1 VSFRRLT
8 ASVVFLAVFT
18 MAVRASA
25 DTDTWWHLRA
35 GAWMVEHRQILSQDV
50 FSLTRMG
57 QPWVNPGWLAEI
69 TLYGAFATLGFA
81 GLNLLTAL
89 IVLAAFIFLWHT
101 LEGPV
106 LWRGFVMIL
115 VAATSGVFWSARPQ
129 IFSFA
134 LAGAYLWILERTH
147 SGDRRLLWVLPPLM
161 ALWVNLH
168 GGFAIGFILLGIYL
182 GGALVEMAVRPL
194 IGAASLRAAWESSSS
209 RVLSLAGVGLVCAVA
224 VCLNPHGPALLGY
237 PFKTVSIGVLR
248 DYIQEWQS
256 PDFHSLEAQ
265 PFLWMLFLTVG
276 ALALTRRGRAA
287 TDLLL
292 PFALG
297 YLGFMAGRNIALF
310 ALGSAPV
317 LSRHGCSALEPVL
330 ARIRRGPAVP
340 ERIARVMNVVIL
352 VLILTASVAKLTI
365 PLSVEVNREAL
376 RAQLPVAAIEWV
388 DQNRPTGPLFN
399 SYNWGG
405 YLLWALYPDYLTFV
419 DGRTDLFDDAIL
431 NEYLHA
437 WRADPGWQQVFEH
450 WGIRLALLEPD
461 SPLAHA
467 LVCAGWNPLYSD
479 EQAVVLGE
487 PEGR

>member
-1 VSFRRLT
+1 MSFRRLT
-8 ASVVFLAVFT
+8 ALVVFLAVFT
-18 MAVRASA
+18 MAVRVSA

-35 GAWMVEHRQILSQDV
+35 GAWMVEHRQVLSQDM

-57 QPWVNPGWLAEI
+57 QPWVDPGWLAEI
-69 TLYGAFATLGFA
+69 ALYGAFASMGFA

-115 VAATSGVFWSARPQ
+115 AAATSGVFWSARPQ

-134 LAGAYLWILERTH
+134 LAGAYLWVLERTS
-147 SGDRRLLWVLPPLM
+147 SGDRRLLWALPPLM

-168 GGFAIGFILLGIYL
+168 GGFAIGFILLAIYL
-182 GGALVEMAVRPL
+182 GGALLEIALRPL
-194 IGAASLRAAWESSSS
+194 IGAASLRAAWQSSSS
-209 RVLSLAGVGLVCAVA
+209 GVLSLAGVALVCAIA

-237 PFKTVSIGVLR
+237 PFRTVSIGVLR

-256 PDFHSLEAQ
+256 PDFHILETQ
-265 PFLWMLFLTVG
+265 PFLWMLFLTAA
-276 ALALTRRGRAA
+276 ALVLTRRRRAA
-287 TDLLL
+287 ADLLL

-297 YLGFMAGRNIALF
+297 YLGFTAGRNIALF

-317 LSRHGCSALEPVL
+317 LSRHGYSALEPIL
-330 ARIRRGPAVP
+330 ARIRRGRAVP
-340 ERIARVMNVVIL
+340 ERIARVVNVVIL
-352 VLILTASVAKLTI
+352 ILVLAASVAKVSI
-365 PLSVEVNREAL
+365 PLSAEVNREAL
-376 RAQLPVAAIEWV
+376 RAQLPVAAMEWV
-388 DQNRPTGPLFN
+388 GQNWPAGPLFN

-405 YLLWALYPDYLTFV
+405 YVLWALYPDYLSFV

-431 NEYLHA
+431 SEYLLA
-437 WRADPGWQQVFEH
+437 WRADPSWQQVFER

-467 LVCAGWNPLYSD
+467 LVCAGWTPLYGD
-479 EQAVVLGE
+479 QQAVVLGK
-487 PEGR
+487 PEGG